1 MALHRAHIRLRL
13 ARRRMQQKGTGMKK
27 LAIAICTLAV
37 ALCALTACGGG
48 AESPY
53 AGTWKLD
60 GFAMEGLEMTLEDL
74 EMSADDAV
82 IVINSD
88 GTAEMT
94 MDGDTYSLTWT
105 EADGTLSLTD
115 GTDTLNATILDDGRL
130 SIDIEGLAMLFAK
143 A

>member
-1 MALHRAHIRLRL
+1 
-13 ARRRMQQKGTGMKK
+13 
-27 LAIAICTLAV
+27 
-37 ALCALTACGGG
+37 
-48 AESPY
+48 
-53 AGTWKLD
+53 
-60 GFAMEGLEMTLEDL
+60 
-74 EMSADDAV
+74 MSADDAV